1 MLNEG
6 KQVFEVA
13 WWNAVWPGLAILI
26 TVFGTNLLGD
36 GLSNAE

>member
-6 KQVFEVA
+6 KQVFDVA
-13 WWNAVWPGLAILI
+13 WWNAVWPGLAILV

-36 GLSNAE
+36 GVNAE